1 MTIRTSAILGAVAA
15 AAIFGLAAAAQ
26 DAAPNP
32 DDYAVIDPGKVDFSG
47 AEYYR
52 KCAMVTAR
60 VAAAGEEVVTIVDGT
75 QETRNVANA
84 GDYVV
89 RNPGGEEYIVEKAKF
104 EGRYELVAGTEDTYR
119 SSGAPVKA
127 VTLAESVRFVAPWG
141 EEQFINAGGFL
152 LNNSGD
158 IYGIQKQEF
167 FDTYAES
174 TMQGEFLGD
183 GSCGQR

>member
-1 MTIRTSAILGAVAA
+1 MTIRGFAIGGAIAA
-15 AAIFGLAAAAQ
+15 AAFLAIPAVAE

-32 DDYAVIDPGKVDFSG
+32 DDYAVIDPGKVDFGG

-52 KCAMVTAR
+52 KCAIVTAR
-60 VAAAGEEVVTIVDGT
+60 VAEAGEEVVTVVDGT

-104 EGRYELVAGTEDTYR
+104 EGRYEMVVGAEGTYR
-119 SSGAPVKA
+119 SSGGPVRA
-127 VTLAESVRFVAPWG
+127 MPLAESVRFVAPWG

-152 LNNSGD
+152 LNNADD

-167 FDTYAES
+167 FDTYAAS
-174 TMQGEFLGD
+174 TADGDFLGD
-183 GSCGQR
+183 GTCGRR

>member
-1 MTIRTSAILGAVAA
+1 MTIREFAIGGCVAA
-15 AAIFGLAAAAQ
+15 AAFLAGSAMAQ

-32 DDYAVIDPGKVDFSG
+32 DDYAVIDPGKVDFAG

-60 VAAAGEEVVTIVDGT
+60 VAAAGEEIVTIVDGT
-75 QETRNVANA
+75 EETRNVANA

-104 EGRYELVAGTEDTYR
+104 EGRYEMVAGAENTYR
-119 SSGAPVKA
+119 PSGAPVRA
-127 VTLAESVRFVAPWG
+127 VPLAENVRFLAPWG

-152 LNNSGD
+152 LNNADD

-167 FDTYAES
+167 LDTYAAS
-174 TMQGEFLGD
+174 TAQGEFLG
-183 GSCGQR
+183 GGTCGQR

>member
-1 MTIRTSAILGAVAA
+1 MSVRYSAVCCAAVAA
-15 AAIFGLAAAAQ
+15 ACFSVPTAAE

-32 DDYAVIDPGKVDFSG
+32 DDYALIDAGKVDFTG

-60 VAAAGEEVVTIVDGT
+60 VAQAGEEIVTIVGGT
-75 QETRNVANA
+75 EETRNTANA

-104 EGRYELVAGTEDTYR
+104 EGRYELVSGTVDTYR
-119 SSGAPVKA
+119 PSGGPVAA
-127 VTLAESVRFVAPWG
+127 VILTENVRFVAPWG

-152 LNNSGD
+152 LNNAGD
-158 IYGIQKQEF
+158 IYGIQKLEF
-167 FDTYAES
+167 FDTYAPS
-174 TMQGEFLGD
+174 TAEGEFLGD
-183 GSCGQR
+183 GTCGP